1 MDADKKKL
9 TAAVSAVMAYIRN
22 DEDAGMLSAPAD
34 ETAVPAGQ
42 TAPAAGMWGLSGR
55 QQQMQWRNLMQLRA
69 LR

>member
-22 DEDAGMLSAPAD
+22 DEDAGLLAAPA
-34 ETAVPAGQ
+34 EAPAAQAGPS
-42 TAPAAGMWGLSGR
+42 AAAAGMWGVSGR
-55 QQQMQWRNLMQLRA
+55 QQQMQWRNLMQMRA